1 MNQVRCIFLTITTVL
16 FGVSSLF
23 ADYTLPIE
31 EVPSS
36 EDSEISIEHQLNDGK
51 ERITIALLSEVLLS
65 DVPDL
70 LHESIAFLEYSAE
83 DWFST
88 IEVQI
93 NLIVKR
99 YDTDGDGGL
108 SDQELLN
115 ITLTK
120 ELGPR
125 IRDSYENHGE
135 IDEFLQDKD
144 ADSDGRM
151 SVDELIE
158 FFDIT
163 LADSVDEFGEV
174 LSSFDTVL
182 ELGPF
187 PEKESVDS
195 PAVEPRE
202 DTSPE
207 ADL

>member
-1 MNQVRCIFLTITTVL
+1 MNQLRCISLTITTVL

-23 ADYTLPIE
+23 ADYPLPTE
-31 EVPSS
+31 EAPSS

-125 IRDSYENHGE
+125 ISDSYESHGE

-195 PAVEPRE
+195 PAVERRE
-202 DTSPE
+202 DTSSE

>member
-1 MNQVRCIFLTITTVL
+1 MNQLRCIFLTITTVL

-70 LHESIAFLEYSAE
+70 IHESIAFLEYSAE

-93 NLIVKR
+93 NFIVKR

-115 ITLTK
+115 IILTK

-125 IRDSYENHGE
+125 IRDSYESHGE

-187 PEKESVDS
+187 PEKESVAS

>member
-1 MNQVRCIFLTITTVL
+1 MNQLRWIFLALTTAL
-16 FGVSSLF
+16 FGVSSLL
-23 ADYTLPIE
+23 ADYTPPTE
-31 EVPSS
+31 ELPSS
-36 EDSEISIEHQLNDGK
+36 QDSEISIEHQRNDGK
-51 ERITIALLSEVLLS
+51 ERITIAFLSEVLLS

-70 LHESIAFLEYSAE
+70 LHESIAFLEDSAE

-93 NLIVKR
+93 NLIVKS

-115 ITLTK
+115 IVLTK

-125 IRDSYENHGE
+125 NGDTYENHGE

-187 PEKESVDS
+187 PEKESVDL
-195 PAVEPRE
+195 PAEEPRE
-202 DTSPE
+202 DISPE